1 MPSLADLFTSEAGA
15 FVRQEEEEEEEEE
28 EETSQLFVYKTENVN
43 IPERRKCSWKWQ
55 TLITKADY
63 LQKWRRS
70 KWECQTLIMVLKKLK
85 NIKNALKWLPIVL
98 IHAPIYKSKRNLCWG
113 LWSLGENGLK
123 MLKAPSGYIMV
134 ISWLFHGYIMVTSW
148 SCQSWLYHGFI
159 LVTYIRVISWLY
171 HWMFWFRRSH

>member
-1 MPSLADLFTSEAGA
+1 MTGGRRGGGEDKSAAVCLQNWRCRHT
-15 FVRQEEEEEEEEE
+15 RKEE
-28 EETSQLFVYKTENVN
+28 SP
-43 IPERRKCSWKWQ
+43 IGSWKWQ

-113 LWSLGENGLK
+113 LWSLVENGLK